1 MRCVVLLLCLALAAS
16 VGSAAP
22 EAKELPLPSLERVY
36 RPEVQRLEV
45 ELAALLRERDRLLAS
60 GSPRATRDAV
70 ALQIDLRLLRRH
82 LLRVAV
88 REGPGKR
95 DGQVA
100 VLRAADLAVLIAAAD
115 AATTVA
121 LDGSAEAIGKR
132 TFLLV
137 EPEPPETDVLLTDL
151 GRMTLRALQHPAGAA
166 QLPQMR
172 PALPAEPTRPTR
184 PERPMTSVNSMD
196 DVAQRVRALP
206 ISLELRQQLDGL
218 LDAVRS
224 DRDTEPAARTAAA
237 VAEALAGNVA
247 GMSSD
252 ERRVAENQLVDALA
266 LYRDIRLRD
275 AGLNKLRQLERLG
288 TVASAAGGDAA
299 TAREVAPLLATARRE
314 AELSDQLLDV
324 VARYTAQKE
333 RRAALPSAADLRSR
347 GLDANAARAVQSV
360 EAAYARKQ
368 AQFVDDARSFAAS
381 RENPGGSRM
390 MSASVDDVV
399 ANVRDLTRLN
409 DLTEQAVAALPADVR
424 QAEARLRV
432 SPNGLKQAVTRAL
445 LVAVQP
451 GDTDERQQASRIV
464 AAAAEAVRALAAN
477 DDLKAK
483 ASELPVAA
491 FADYPLARTLP
502 TRHLNVASQLAGTVT
517 AGNVDQDSLRAARR
531 SLRSAEQ
538 VIEHLRE
545 GIEIGASLAAAARS
559 AEAMADLDVDVE
571 ALQAMYEPYRAAL
584 AKAVTEAGSVSN
596 ASRDVRDES
605 RRMQP
610 ITELIKRLARLDA
623 DASADRDPLVA
634 AAARLQTRT
643 PDGADWADAR
653 LLSAATPAWIAVRL
667 DPAAGREA
675 LDQILEV
682 MAH

>member
-206 ISLELRQQLDGL
+206 ISLELRQQLDPP
-218 LDAVRS
+218 
-224 DRDTEPAARTAAA
+224 PAPPPPWPKRW
-237 VAEALAGNVA
+237 
-247 GMSSD
+247 
-252 ERRVAENQLVDALA
+252 R
-266 LYRDIRLRD
+266 
-275 AGLNKLRQLERLG
+275 
-288 TVASAAGGDAA
+288 A
-299 TAREVAPLLATARRE
+299 T
-314 AELSDQLLDV
+314 S
-324 VARYTAQKE
+324 
-333 RRAALPSAADLRSR
+333 
-347 GLDANAARAVQSV
+347 
-360 EAAYARKQ
+360 
-368 AQFVDDARSFAAS
+368 
-381 RENPGGSRM
+381 
-390 MSASVDDVV
+390 
-399 ANVRDLTRLN
+399 
-409 DLTEQAVAALPADVR
+409 PA
-424 QAEARLRV
+424 
-432 SPNGLKQAVTRAL
+432 
-445 LVAVQP
+445 
-451 GDTDERQQASRIV
+451 
-464 AAAAEAVRALAAN
+464 
-477 DDLKAK
+477 
-483 ASELPVAA
+483 
-491 FADYPLARTLP
+491 
-502 TRHLNVASQLAGTVT
+502 
-517 AGNVDQDSLRAARR
+517 
-531 SLRSAEQ
+531 
-538 VIEHLRE
+538 
-545 GIEIGASLAAAARS
+545 
-559 AEAMADLDVDVE
+559 
-571 ALQAMYEPYRAAL
+571 
-584 AKAVTEAGSVSN
+584 
-596 ASRDVRDES
+596 
-605 RRMQP
+605 
-610 ITELIKRLARLDA
+610 
-623 DASADRDPLVA
+623 
-634 AAARLQTRT
+634 
-643 PDGADWADAR
+643 
-653 LLSAATPAWIAVRL
+653 
-667 DPAAGREA
+667 
-675 LDQILEV
+675 
-682 MAH
+682 